1 MEYGGKLFFRS
12 IVCTVWNFSMRKRD
26 DFMKKYK
33 NTIIRSLYY
42 SLIVAFL
49 ISINTFLYLENI
61 ITKDINDI
69 WLLLLTFALSS
80 YLYMVFRWKVK
91 VVWLWMVIIV
101 VTQVVLCLV
110 IYHLFYIFYNGFWK
124 MIGVCSLEM
133 IIGGYTVVLI
143 AFDIIGTIIH
153 RIYVLLK

>member
-1 MEYGGKLFFRS
+1 
-12 IVCTVWNFSMRKRD
+12 
-26 DFMKKYK
+26 MKKYK

-91 VVWLWMVIIV
+91 VVWLWMVVIV

-153 RIYVLLK
+153 RIVSSISRKTGEFLND

>member
-1 MEYGGKLFFRS
+1 
-12 IVCTVWNFSMRKRD
+12 MRKRG

-49 ISINTFLYLENI
+49 ISINTFLYLENT
-61 ITKDINDI
+61 ITKDINYI

-80 YLYMVFRWKVK
+80 YLYMVFRWKEK
-91 VVWLWMVIIV
+91 VVWLWMVVIV

-153 RIYVLLK
+153 RIVSSISRKTGEFLND